1 MPHLIRGKIYA
12 LVFILNFLYSA
23 ISFNFFKFRIKRN
36 PTSDFSQINIGD
48 TNSHS
53 PISDFVITFFLIKSS
68 ISSYFFCFL
77 LKGYWYVFTESNS
90 SETIEICIPDTV
102 SGTSGSEV
110 SNFHMI

>member
-36 PTSDFSQINIGD
+36 PPSDFSQTNIGD
-48 TNSHS
+48 TNSRS
-53 PISDFVITFFLIKSS
+53 SISDFVITFFLIKSS
-68 ISSYFFCFL
+68 VSSYFNIFVSFL

-90 SETIEICIPDTV
+90 SETVEICVPDTV
-102 SGTSGSEV
+102 SETSGS
-110 SNFHMI
+110 